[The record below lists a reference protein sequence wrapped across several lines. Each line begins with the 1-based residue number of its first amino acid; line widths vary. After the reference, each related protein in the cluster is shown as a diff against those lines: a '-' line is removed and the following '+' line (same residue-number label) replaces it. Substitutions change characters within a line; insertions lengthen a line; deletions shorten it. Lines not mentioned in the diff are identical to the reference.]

1 MVTVTNSHCVSS
13 RNGGPQWCSTS
24 DVVFHHCPL
33 ALTVPALH
41 PPLLNMPSPD
51 TNSATLWGP
60 INRKRNK
67 TELDEIAKALGIF
80 RKKDRKD
87 VMVKRINAHL
97 SNHPELAKE
106 KRFQGLFAYRRDME
120 VAGGAP
126 KGSEEKEAED
136 ELEASK
142 LQKQASG

>member
-1 MVTVTNSHCVSS
+1 M
-13 RNGGPQWCSTS
+13 
-24 DVVFHHCPL
+24 
-33 ALTVPALH
+33 
-41 PPLLNMPSPD
+41 LNMPSPD

-67 TELDEIAKALGIF
+67 TELDEIATALGIF

-120 VAGGAP
+120 VAGGAT

-136 ELEASK
+136 ELEGLK
-142 LQKQASG
+142 PQKDATG